1 VRASL
6 IIALLC
12 FAAIAA
18 TAGER
23 EDLII
28 RYQKETSELAKRDLA
43 LKMIDSGAIRL
54 FDTTV
59 TEIAKVF
66 GKDWQPVGALGK
78 GRSRGFVNF
87 AQQPTPPPE
96 KLAIQVPSV
105 GSYLMIDYL
114 TDSGQV
120 EKWCVS
126 NQHK

>member
-1 VRASL
+1 MLSLFRETLLRGDQNRRNSLCRIRVRPVRASL

-78 GRSRGFVNF
+78 G
-87 AQQPTPPPE
+87 
-96 KLAIQVPSV
+96 
-105 GSYLMIDYL
+105 
-114 TDSGQV
+114 
-120 EKWCVS
+120 
-126 NQHK
+126 